1 MTSAFGGITSRLAF
15 TANARLRTGN
25 PCGEIS
31 YGTTLMGGMKMK
43 KCLVA
48 FAGIVLFSTSA
59 HAAETLGTDVVKKLL
74 ADYTLHGVRV
84 NSIAVVLP

>member
-1 MTSAFGGITSRLAF
+1 
-15 TANARLRTGN
+15 
-25 PCGEIS
+25 
-31 YGTTLMGGMKMK
+31 MGGMKMK